1 MTLVVKTDGLLAVE
15 PEQMSYL
22 EGLDVEFVEKECLT
36 EEALIEACAHAD
48 AILALR
54 EPFTERVIKELKNCR
69 VISRFGV
76 GLDSIDV
83 PAATKAGIRVTNVP
97 DSNIDEVST
106 HALAIILGLLRKLKT
121 FDRAVRAGHWDSLA
135 DGAGIRRL
143 NQLTLGIIGF
153 GRVGR
158 EVARKAKPFG
168 LSIAAYDPYLTR
180 ELIQSHDV
188 TPMALEQVI
197 QCADVLSL
205 HIPLTP
211 ETANLIS
218 AERIA
223 SMKPRSFLVNVSRG
237 GLVDEDAL
245 CAALKSGHLA
255 GAGIDT
261 IATEPMPANHCL
273 RQIED
278 VFLSPHAAHYS
289 QTSYAEVR
297 SKAFADVAR
306 VLRGQEPIYPVNN
319 LATIPTT

>member
-1 MTLVVKTDGLLAVE
+1 LTLVVKTDGLLAVE

-22 EGLDVEFVEKECLT
+22 AGLDVEFVEKECLT
-36 EEALIEACAHAD
+36 EEALIEACAHAV

-54 EPFTERVIKELKNCR
+54 EPFTGRVIKELKKCR

-121 FDRAVRAGHWDSLA
+121 FDRAVRAGRWDSLA

-168 LSIAAYDPYLTR
+168 LSIAAYDPYLTQ
-180 ELIQSHDV
+180 ELIPTHGV
-188 TPMALEQVI
+188 TPMALEELI

-211 ETANLIS
+211 KTANLMS
-218 AERIA
+218 AVRIA
-223 SMKPRSFLVNVSRG
+223 RMKPGSYLVNVSRG

-261 IATEPMPANHCL
+261 VAQEPMPANHCL
-273 RQIED
+273 REMQE

-289 QTSYAEVR
+289 KSSYAEVR

-306 VLRGQEPIYPVNN
+306 VLRGEEPIYPVNN
-319 LATIPTT
+319 LATTPTT

>member
-36 EEALIEACAHAD
+36 EEALIAACAHAD

-54 EPFTERVIKELKNCR
+54 EPFTERVIKELKKCR

-83 PAATKAGIRVTNVP
+83 PAATRAGIRVTNVP

-106 HALAIILGLLRKLKT
+106 HALAVILGLLRKLKT
-121 FDRAVRAGHWDSLA
+121 FDRAVRAGRWDSLA
-135 DGAGIRRL
+135 DGVGIRRL
-143 NQLTLGIIGF
+143 NQLTLGIIGY

-168 LSIAAYDPYLTR
+168 LSIVAYDPYLTR
-180 ELIQSHDV
+180 EIIQSQGV
-188 TPMALEQVI
+188 TPMALEEVI
-197 QCADVLSL
+197 QRADVVSL

-211 ETANLIS
+211 ETANLMS

-223 SMKPRSFLVNVSRG
+223 SMKPGSFLVNVSRG

-261 IATEPMPANHCL
+261 VAREPMPANHCL
-273 RQIED
+273 REIED
-278 VFLSPHAAHYS
+278 VYLSPHAAHYS

-306 VLRGQEPIYPVNN
+306 VLRGQEPLYPVNS
-319 LATIPTT
+319 TT

>member
-1 MTLVVKTDGLLAVE
+1 MPLVVKTDGLLAVE

-22 EGLDVEFVEKECLT
+22 AGLNVDFVEKECLT
-36 EEALIEACAHAD
+36 EEALIEACSQAD

-54 EPFTERVIKELKNCR
+54 EPFTERVLKELKRCR

-83 PAATKAGIRVTNVP
+83 PAATRAGIRVTNVP

-106 HALAIILGLLRKLKT
+106 HSLAMILGLLRKLKKY
-121 FDRAVRAGHWDSLA
+121 DAAVRAGRWDSLA

-168 LSIAAYDPYLTR
+168 WSIAAYDPYLAPET
-180 ELIQSHDV
+180 IQSQGV
-188 TPMALEQVI
+188 APVALEEI
-197 QCADVLSL
+197 IKSADILTL

-211 ETANLIS
+211 ETANILS
-218 AERIA
+218 AERI
-223 SMKPRSFLVNVSRG
+223 SRMKPGSFVVNVSRG

-245 CAALKSGHLA
+245 CAALLSGHLA

-261 IATEPMPANHCL
+261 VAREPMPPDHCL
-273 RQIED
+273 LQFD
-278 VFLSPHAAHYS
+278 NNLYLSPHAAHFS
-289 QTSYAEVR
+289 QSSYTEVR

-306 VLRGQEPIYPVNN
+306 VLRGEEPIYAVNQ
-319 LATIPTT
+319 LA

>member
-22 EGLDVEFVEKECLT
+22 EGLDVVFVEKECLT
-36 EEALIEACAHAD
+36 EEALIAACARAD
-48 AILALR
+48 AIRALR
-54 EPFTERVIKELKNCR
+54 EPFTERVIKELKKCR

-83 PAATKAGIRVTNVP
+83 PAATRAGIRITNVP

-106 HALAIILGLLRKLKT
+106 HALAMILGLLRKLKA
-121 FDRAVRAGHWDSLA
+121 FDRAVRAGRWDSLA

-143 NQLTLGIIGF
+143 DQLTLGIIGF

-168 LSIAAYDPYLTR
+168 LSIAAYDPYLKP
-180 ELIQSHDV
+180 EVIQSLGV
-188 TPMALEQVI
+188 MPMQLEEVI
-197 QCADVLSL
+197 QRADVLSL

-211 ETANLIS
+211 ETANLIT

-223 SMKPRSFLVNVSRG
+223 RMKRGSVLVNVSRG
-237 GLVDEDAL
+237 GLVDENAL

-255 GAGIDT
+255 GAGMDT
-261 IATEPMPANHCL
+261 VAQEPMPANHCL

-289 QTSYAEVR
+289 QSSYAEVR

-306 VLRGQEPIYPVNN
+306 VLRGEEPIYPVNN
-319 LATIPTT
+319 PATTLTT

>member
-1 MTLVVKTDGLLAVE
+1 VTLVVKTDGLLAVE

>member
-1 MTLVVKTDGLLAVE
+1 MPLVVKTDGLLAVD

-22 EGLDVEFVEKECLT
+22 EGLDVEFVDQECLT
-36 EEALIEACAHAD
+36 EEALIQACAQAD

-54 EPFTERVIKELKNCR
+54 EPFTERVLKELKKCR

-83 PAATKAGIRVTNVP
+83 PAATRAGIRVSNVP

-106 HALAIILGLLRKLKT
+106 HALAMILGLLRKLKT
-121 FDRAVRAGHWDSLA
+121 FDRAVRAGRWDSLA

-143 NQLTLGIIGF
+143 NQLTLGIVGF

-168 LSIAAYDPYLTR
+168 LSIAAYDPYLTPDA
-180 ELIQSHDV
+180 IQSHGV
-188 TPMALEQVI
+188 LPMGLEEVVEK
-197 QCADVLSL
+197 ADVLSL
-205 HIPLTP
+205 HIPLTV
-211 ETANLIS
+211 ETANMLS
-218 AERIA
+218 EERI
-223 SMKPRSFLVNVSRG
+223 SRMKPGSFLVNVSRG

-245 CAALKSGHLA
+245 CAALSSGHLA

-261 IATEPMPANHCL
+261 VAREPMPPNHCL
-273 RQIED
+273 LQFDD

-289 QTSYAEVR
+289 SSSYAEVR

-306 VLRGQEPIYPVNN
+306 VLRGEEPIYQVNRV
-319 LATIPTT
+319 

>member
-1 MTLVVKTDGLLAVE
+1 MALVVKTDGLLAVE
-15 PEQMSYL
+15 PEQMGYL
-22 EGLDVEFVEKECLT
+22 EGLDVEFVDKECLT
-36 EEALIEACAHAD
+36 EEALIEACWEAD

-54 EPFTERVIKELKNCR
+54 EPFTERVIKQLKKCR

-83 PAATKAGIRVTNVP
+83 PAATRAGIRVTNVP

-106 HALAIILGLLRKLKT
+106 HALAMMLALVRKLKT
-121 FDRAVRAGHWDSLA
+121 FDRAIRAGRWDSLA
-135 DGAGIRRL
+135 DGAGIQRL

-168 LSIAAYDPYLTR
+168 LSCAAYDPYLPPETIR
-180 ELIQSHDV
+180 SHGAMPMPLEEIV
-188 TPMALEQVI
+188 TS
-197 QCADVLSL
+197 ADILSL

-211 ETANLIS
+211 ETTNLLS
-218 AERIA
+218 AERI
-223 SMKPRSFLVNVSRG
+223 SRMKPGSFLVNVSRG

-245 CAALKSGHLA
+245 CAALHSGHLA

-261 IATEPMPANHCL
+261 VAAEPISPNHCL
-273 RQIED
+273 LHQDD
-278 VFLSPHAAHYS
+278 VFLSPHAAHFS
-289 QTSYAEVR
+289 ASSYAEVR

-306 VLRGQEPIYPVNN
+306 VLRGEEPVYPVNQ
-319 LATIPTT
+319 LA

>member
-1 MTLVVKTDGLLAVE
+1 MPLVVKTDGLLAVE

-22 EGLDVEFVEKECLT
+22 EGLEIEFVETECLT
-36 EEALIEACAHAD
+36 EEALIAACSQAD

-54 EPFTERVIKELKNCR
+54 EPFTERVLKELKKCR

-83 PAATKAGIRVTNVP
+83 PAATRAGIRVTNVP

-106 HALAIILGLLRKLKT
+106 HALAMILGLLRKLKT
-121 FDRAVRAGHWDSLA
+121 FDGAVRAGRWDSLA

-143 NQLTLGIIGF
+143 NQLTIGIIGF

-168 LSIAAYDPYLTR
+168 LSIAAYDPYLTP
-180 ELIQSHDV
+180 ETIQSHGV
-188 TPMALEQVI
+188 APMALEEMI
-197 QCADVLSL
+197 ESADILSL
-205 HIPLTP
+205 HIPLTL
-211 ETANLIS
+211 ETANLLN

-223 SMKPRSFLVNVSRG
+223 RMKPGSFLVNVSRG
-237 GLVDEDAL
+237 GLVDEHAL
-245 CAALKSGHLA
+245 CAALLSGHLA

-261 IATEPMPANHCL
+261 LAREPMALNHCL
-273 RQIED
+273 RQLGD
-278 VFLSPHAAHYS
+278 NVYLSPHAAHFS
-289 QTSYAEVR
+289 ESSYAEVR

-306 VLRGQEPIYPVNN
+306 VLRGEEPVYAVNQ
-319 LATIPTT
+319 LA